1 MKPEEFDFIASLL
14 KEYSGFSLVPS
25 QLYLLE
31 SRLGPLLR
39 QNNLIG
45 LEDLVTSLKLNN
57 TELRKSMIEAVS
69 VNNTRFFRNKYV
81 FENIKNFILQKA
93 KKGKN
98 YTQIKILSAGCA
110 SGQEPVSIALML
122 QEMHLSVP
130 VNIYALDMS
139 RQMIAR
145 AKKALYTHYEVQK
158 GLPSSFLLKYFTSA
172 PDNHWKLNSNV
183 LSTIHYGVHNLMNEF
198 DEKDFDIILCRNMLS
213 FMTQE
218 AQNTAL
224 KNLNTVLKKNGLLII
239 GASEVLKQNPYFEK
253 EAGQIACYHPIS
265 RSEKYKAS
273 AWNLVKK
280 PLFKS
285 ALNK

>member
-93 KKGKN
+93 KKFR
-98 YTQIKILSAGCA
+98 TPGCGIFCFQGRHKHRPIVTA
-110 SGQEPVSIALML
+110 
-122 QEMHLSVP
+122 
-130 VNIYALDMS
+130 Y
-139 RQMIAR
+139 
-145 AKKALYTHYEVQK
+145 
-158 GLPSSFLLKYFTSA
+158 GLA
-172 PDNHWKLNSNV
+172 
-183 LSTIHYGVHNLMNEF
+183 
-198 DEKDFDIILCRNMLS
+198 
-213 FMTQE
+213 
-218 AQNTAL
+218 
-224 KNLNTVLKKNGLLII
+224 
-239 GASEVLKQNPYFEK
+239 
-253 EAGQIACYHPIS
+253 
-265 RSEKYKAS
+265 
-273 AWNLVKK
+273 
-280 PLFKS
+280 
-285 ALNK
+285 